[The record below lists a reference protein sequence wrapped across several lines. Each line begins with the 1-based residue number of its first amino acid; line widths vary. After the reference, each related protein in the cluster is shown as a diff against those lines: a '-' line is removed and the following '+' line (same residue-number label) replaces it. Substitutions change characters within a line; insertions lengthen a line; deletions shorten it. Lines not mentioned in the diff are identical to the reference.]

1 MNRLNEKV
9 AVVTGGASGMGLSTV
24 IRFLEEGASV
34 VIADFNETTGTA
46 AVEQANGLG
55 YETSVSFIKT
65 DVASE
70 PDIVAMLDEAVS
82 RFGHVDV
89 LFNNA
94 GVGGAI
100 GPLTETTTEDWD
112 YTFDVLAKGV
122 FLGLKHGARHMQA
135 QGQGGSIINTAS
147 IAGLSGDAGPLVY
160 SAAKAAVISMSKAA
174 AVELAEYRIRVNAI
188 CPGFIATPLADGGKP
203 EATRKSFAKSQPW
216 PDYGR
221 GEHIAGAAL
230 FLASSDAEFVT
241 GESIVVDGGLT
252 AAGPELSRKFPKI
265 SASKSSISGVTKGST
280 GEPPKIRRLDD

>member
-1 MNRLNEKV
+1 MKRLDEKV
-9 AVVTGGASGMGLSTV
+9 AVVTGGASGMGLATV

-34 VIADFNETTGTA
+34 VIADFNETTGTTA
-46 AVEQANGLG
+46 LKEAIRLG
-55 YETSVSFIKT
+55 YEGKVSFIKT

-70 PDIVAMLDEAVS
+70 ADIVAMLDEAVN
-82 RFGHVDV
+82 RFGRLDV

-203 EATRKSFAKSQPW
+203 EATRKSFSKAQPW

-230 FLASSDAEFVT
+230 FLATSDSEFVT
-241 GESIVVDGGLT
+241 GEYLVVDGGLT
-252 AAGPELSRKFPKI
+252 AAGPELSRRFPNI
-265 SASKSSISGVTKGST
+265 SASNASVSGVTKGST
-280 GEPPKIRRLDD
+280 GEPPEIRRLDK